1 MPQMYLSTGSHSS
14 TVLRSVG
21 AVLIH
26 GSVKR
31 AKYQDESTNVSMVS
45 VSRRAGPA
53 HFGHFTFF
61 QVGWRSSGVP
71 GLSKVTS
78 CGNVTGRSLSG
89 TWTTPHFSQWMM
101 GIGQPQ

>member
-1 MPQMYLSTGSHSS
+1 MPCVNNPANGSSIPTSPHLRIARVKKREESRCKMACSIPPMYWSTGSHSS

-21 AVLIH
+21 AVLIQ

-61 QVGWRSSGVP
+61 QVG
-71 GLSKVTS
+71 
-78 CGNVTGRSLSG
+78 
-89 TWTTPHFSQWMM
+89 
-101 GIGQPQ
+101 